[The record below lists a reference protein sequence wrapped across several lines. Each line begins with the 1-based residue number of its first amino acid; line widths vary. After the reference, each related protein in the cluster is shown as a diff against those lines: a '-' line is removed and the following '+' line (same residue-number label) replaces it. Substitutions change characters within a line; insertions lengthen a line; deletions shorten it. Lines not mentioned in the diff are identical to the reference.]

1 MSGDQTV
8 GSGFNEAGSYNH
20 ALLWTATGVVDL
32 NPTNLGVSY
41 SIASATEGNQQVGYG
56 VGTGNN
62 YHALLWTGTSASVVD
77 LNPTNLG
84 FVSSLA
90 YGTNDSQQVGC
101 GATSGNPNN
110 PVALLWNGTA
120 ASAVN
125 LNPTN
130 LSGFTESGA
139 YATNG
144 TQQVGYAY
152 GPGKEDA
159 MLWNGTAASA
169 VDLNPTKL
177 GITNSFAYGTSGT
190 QQVGAGWGYNE
201 FTGESFGGAMLWTGT
216 AASAV
221 DLNPTNLSGI
231 DDSEALATNGTQQV
245 GFGYN
250 DYNVWGGSCALLWS
264 GTAASVVDLQ
274 TLLPSTGTWTSS
286 SADLIDSSGNVYGW
300 ASGTFDNVTGTFA
313 VEWSVPEPATA
324 SMLLIAGAGI
334 LMRRRRR

>member
-1 MSGDQTV
+1 MGQAYIGSVLYSLPCPSGFDSIAVYMSGDQTV

-110 PVALLWNGTA
+110 PVAL
-120 ASAVN
+120 
-125 LNPTN
+125 
-130 LSGFTESGA
+130 
-139 YATNG
+139 
-144 TQQVGYAY
+144 
-152 GPGKEDA
+152 
-159 MLWNGTAASA
+159 LWNGTAASA